1 MRLTA
6 FEAMALAAADAGNRG
21 ERALVSRASPPQQ
34 WPAAVRDP
42 LERAGTRLRHARADA
57 MEMLA
62 EAEQA
67 RASAE
72 RELTDDYLRRVGRS
86 GDSGAGETAAE
97 PVRHPPNPP

>member
-6 FEAMALAAADAGNRG
+6 FAAMALAAAAAGYLG
-21 ERALVSRASPPQQ
+21 ARALLSRESLPQQ
-34 WPAAVRDP
+34 LPAAVRDP

-57 MEMLA
+57 MKMLA

-97 PVRHPPNPP
+97 PVRHSPNPP